1 MARTCDLAT
10 QLPVTMPRGRP
21 PAPCPPESVR
31 PARQQRLLRQVVA
44 VSAGIGIA
52 ILAAGVVAFVLAG
65 YHWLVLALTWA
76 FGLPH
81 LGLLARTRRLG
92 RRTQLL
98 GKP

>member
-1 MARTCDLAT
+1 M
-10 QLPVTMPRGRP
+10 G
-21 PAPCPPESVR
+21 
-31 PARQQRLLRQVVA
+31 RQQRLLRQVVA

-52 ILAAGVVAFVLAG
+52 ILAAGVVVAFVLAG
-65 YHWLVLALTWA
+65 YHWPVLALTWA

-81 LGLLARTRRLG
+81 LGLLARTRRPG